1 MQTMPRKLPPFCYRE
16 KSRHGQ
22 TRYYFRRGKGTRY
35 RLPDFADSEFWSA
48 YEQARTNTIQ
58 SIKPPR
64 AAQGSLE
71 WLIGIYRQSSAYTGL
86 SAATRRQRDNIFTN
100 VIKSA
105 GKANY
110 ADITRAAIVRG
121 REDRAATP
129 AQARNFL
136 DAMRGLFR
144 WALESDLVQID
155 PTAGVKNPRRPK
167 GAGFKA
173 WDIEDA
179 DAYCSRWP
187 VGTIERVWFEVLLNT
202 GLRRGDAVRA
212 GRPHLR
218 DGTLVIQTEK
228 TGMHVAIP
236 VTHDFLAMMQDG
248 PTGDLTFICG
258 ERGLPLTKESFGN
271 RFRKACLAAGVDK
284 SAHGIRKLAATRIAE
299 AGATVAELEAIFGWT
314 GGTMASLYTRTVDRT
329 RLARQGM
336 ERLRNE
342 DAPHLSGLRPAPP
355 IKTGG

>member
-1 MQTMPRKLPPFCYRE
+1 MADMARKLPQFCYRE

-22 TRYYFRRGKGTRY
+22 TRYYFRRGKGARY
-35 RLPDFADSEFWSA
+35 RLPDFADPTFWPA
-48 YEQARTNTIQ
+48 YEQARSNSIQ
-58 SIKPPR
+58 DVKPVR
-64 AAQGSLE
+64 AAQGTLE
-71 WLIGIYRQSSAYTGL
+71 WLIAIYRQSTAYTGL

-110 ADITRAAIVRG
+110 ADITRAVIARG

-144 WALESDLVQID
+144 WALEADLVQVD
-155 PTAGVKNPRRPK
+155 PTAQVKNPRRPK
-167 GAGFKA
+167 GAGFTA
-173 WDIEDA
+173 WTDDDA
-179 DAYCSRWP
+179 AAYCKRWP

-202 GLRRGDAVRA
+202 GLRRGDAVRV

-218 DGTLVIQTEK
+218 DGALVIQTEK

-236 VTHDFLAMMQDG
+236 VTADFLNMMKAG
-248 PTGDLTFICG
+248 PTGDLTFVCG

-271 RFRKACLAAGVDK
+271 LFRKACVAAEVNK

-314 GGTMASLYTRTVDRT
+314 GGAMASLYTKTVDRT
-329 RLARQGM
+329 RLAKQGM
-336 ERLRNE
+336 ERLRNT
-342 DAPHLSGLRPAPP
+342 DAPHLAGTRPSPST
-355 IKTGG
+355 KTDG